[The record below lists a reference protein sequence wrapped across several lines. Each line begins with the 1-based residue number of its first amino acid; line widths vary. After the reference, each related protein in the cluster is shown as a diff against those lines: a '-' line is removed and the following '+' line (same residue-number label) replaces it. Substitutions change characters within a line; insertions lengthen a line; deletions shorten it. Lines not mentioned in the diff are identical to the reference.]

1 MYGVDNSD
9 NVLTMNT
16 DDVLMNLDDT
26 RHVDN
31 NNDVLTMDT
40 DDKCTALITVMMIN
54 GQHW

>member
-26 RHVDN
+26 RHGDN

-54 GQHW
+54 GQH